1 MKHYTYYPGCSI
13 EATAVGLG
21 MSIRAIAGPLELG
34 LMELEGWTCCGTIPY
49 SSLDSDEATLLA
61 AHNLA
66 LAEKTGLDLVTP
78 CTGCF
83 VVLATANRKLK
94 ENAQLMGQVNQA
106 LAEAGMAYRGSVR
119 VRLLTE
125 VLVND
130 VTAEFLATKGR
141 GLNHL
146 RVAPYYGCQLVR
158 PNFGFDHPE
167 DPRSLDKLVNSLGAV
182 AVSFPMKARCCGG
195 SLVISE
201 EDMALGLVYKLL
213 RNAVNEGAQ
222 CVVTPCPLCQMNL
235 DAFQGRVNSRYG
247 TRFNIPVLFLPQLI
261 GLALGAD
268 THSLGLKSNIVSPRA
283 VLEHISGQ
291 KQEVGRG
298 A

>member
-1 MKHYTYYPGCSI
+1 M
-13 EATAVGLG
+13 
-21 MSIRAIAGPLELG
+21 
-34 LMELEGWTCCGTIPY
+34 
-49 SSLDSDEATLLA
+49 
-61 AHNLA
+61 
-66 LAEKTGLDLVTP
+66 
-78 CTGCF
+78 
-83 VVLATANRKLK
+83 
-94 ENAQLMGQVNQA
+94 
-106 LAEAGMAYRGSVR
+106 
-119 VRLLTE
+119 
-125 VLVND
+125 
-130 VTAEFLATKGR
+130 
-141 GLNHL
+141 
-146 RVAPYYGCQLVR
+146 
-158 PNFGFDHPE
+158 
-167 DPRSLDKLVNSLGAV
+167 NSLGAV

-268 THSLGLKSNIVSPRA
+268 THSLGLKSNIVSPKP